1 MSLAIEIVFPDELLS
16 LELPAAVNHRLESL
30 LDKQDEGLVMTENE
44 RSEAEG
50 LVTLSET
57 LSLLRLRARRIGQG

>member
-1 MSLAIEIVFPDELLS
+1 MSLAIEIEFPDELLS
-16 LELPAAVNHRLESL
+16 LELPAAVNHRLQSL
-30 LDKQDEGLVMTENE
+30 LDKQDEGLVLTENE

-50 LVTLSET
+50 LVMSET

>member
-1 MSLAIEIVFPDELLS
+1 
-16 LELPAAVNHRLESL
+16 L